1 IRSAFL
7 RKSTKQKFSL
17 LTLVF
22 LSIFIIVLS
31 GINFTP
37 IKKLRIFINEI
48 VYRSSFVISI
58 PENFIVNS
66 YLGIKSYSNFYDDY
80 KDKNIELNYL
90 RSKNISSKIIISENN
105 ELKNLIGDY
114 TLSSNKILAKVI
126 VDHMSPFLRTVII
139 NKGSS
144 EGLEIGTNIYDKNY
158 LVGRVIEVNYKSS
171 RVLLLSDLN
180 SNVPISITPGNIQ
193 AIMIGNGENSGEIK
207 YIKDN
212 LVENIKDQSIAYTS
226 GTGSIFKSGIPIG
239 KISII
244 ENRFIINFFSDFDQL
259 KYVFVEINQ
268 KKINESQSI
277 VKNNEDN
284 QISISSTEKIKLD
297 ILNDLD
303 CHSALDCDIDILVNN
318 AGIGHSGPVGEMPV
332 GLIREVMETNVFS
345 TLQFSQPFIR
355 EMVKKGKGKVVFV
368 SSVAGLTTSPY
379 LGAYNASKHALESIA
394 QSLRD
399 ELHQFGVEVATIN
412 PGPFETGFNDRMYDT
427 FEQWHDEEM
436 HFTKKETINKASKM
450 LLDNQLDPQV
460 MIDEMVEVISQDKQA
475 FRTIVPKELEEQCKE
490 YQKRQYNLHADQID
504 DSKS

>member
-1 IRSAFL
+1 MVSSRDDFIIAIRSAFL

-297 ILNDLD
+297 ILNEENRILDDTNSKFIKENQLLKSQTNELNNKIYDLQNKIKIQKEKI
-303 CHSALDCDIDILVNN
+303 SQNSIDQEELKFLRLN
-318 AGIGHSGPVGEMPV
+318 
-332 GLIREVMETNVFS
+332 LIYSSKCKKTAFRKGYKLGTPEYKECIM
-345 TLQFSQPFIR
+345 
-355 EMVKKGKGKVVFV
+355 KKGKK
-368 SSVAGLTTSPY
+368 L
-379 LGAYNASKHALESIA
+379 
-394 QSLRD
+394 
-399 ELHQFGVEVATIN
+399 
-412 PGPFETGFNDRMYDT
+412 ND
-427 FEQWHDEEM
+427 
-436 HFTKKETINKASKM
+436 
-450 LLDNQLDPQV
+450 
-460 MIDEMVEVISQDKQA
+460 
-475 FRTIVPKELEEQCKE
+475 
-490 YQKRQYNLHADQID
+490 
-504 DSKS
+504 